1 MLISHSFIHFKIT
14 QIQSVSGGVGGALA
28 DTCLTDVFSL
38 VVGLPN
44 QCKGFFKKGPVLHP
58 AGPSMTL

>member
-1 MLISHSFIHFKIT
+1 
-14 QIQSVSGGVGGALA
+14 VGGALA

-44 QCKGFFKKGPVLHP
+44 QCKGFLKKGPVLHP
-58 AGPSMTL
+58 AGPSMTLQASQKLGVNSVANGR